1 MGRLIKG
8 PWAFGATDDQDLMS
22 PSDDLEYVASD
33 VNALG
38 VLKAARELNLD
49 IPNDLAVVGFDDIDI
64 ADYIGLTTV
73 KQPLE
78 GSGREAA
85 LLINKLIK
93 DPTSTKPVRIYLPL
107 ELIVRTS
114 S

>member
-1 MGRLIKG
+1 MLKKKDRPDAL
-8 PWAFGATDDQDLMS
+8 FC
-22 PSDDLEYVASD
+22 ASD

-49 IPNDLAVVGFDDIDI
+49 IPNNLAVVGFDDIDI